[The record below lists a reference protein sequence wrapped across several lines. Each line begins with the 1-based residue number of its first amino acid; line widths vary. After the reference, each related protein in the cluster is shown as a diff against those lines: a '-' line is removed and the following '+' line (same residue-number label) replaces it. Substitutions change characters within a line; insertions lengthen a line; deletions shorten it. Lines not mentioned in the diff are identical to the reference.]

1 MDRSAFARWV
11 AALSLGKR
19 LPDGVY
25 VHVETLPRVPS
36 ELHASVEEARL
47 LAQLEAGTF
56 HVVKFAIRE
65 WKVSLLAYPGFFDE
79 AFPSLSASWA
89 VDLEGRTVAHRAYSA
104 EGNPP
109 VLHRKEALLPPEHP
123 RVAEF
128 EALTAAAERLGLL
141 TDAKTIGTRKAWEA
155 RLRRLGVHLDG
166 HRLIE
171 TLRAPADEEAV
182 EINRSAAQAAAS
194 VAARE
199 SHPPDQFAGDDPPR
213 ATDEGPR
220 AAGPIEADAP
230 GPPVLRHRT
239 ALQRYSLSTPMQAL
253 WKHGYL
259 DGRCTVFDYG
269 CGRGDDLR
277 LLKELGV
284 DASGWDPH
292 FAAQHEKRQSDVV
305 NLGFV
310 INVIEDLK
318 ERREA
323 LMGAFSLSR
332 KVLAVSALIGG
343 RTAYEQH
350 RLFRDGV
357 LTTRGTFQK
366 YFSQQELRD
375 YLETTVGRDPI
386 AVAPGVFFV
395 FRDDAEEQRFLA
407 ARQTLARCPVRL
419 PKAEAE
425 PRARRLTRW
434 EQNRELLEDFWGRCL
449 ELGRLPKA
457 AEYARLV
464 DLRDA
469 LGSPQ
474 AVLRKL
480 REERGEDSLE
490 AARRVRMDD
499 LLVYLALNVFERR
512 KSFRRLPE
520 TLQRDVATFW
530 GSYATAQ
537 EQATKLLFSLGNP
550 KVILEAC
557 DTAAAQGIGYLHG
570 DHSLQLHSS
579 LVPRLPAVLRIYVG
593 CASRLYGEVE
603 AADLVKIHVQSGKLS
618 LMTYDDFAGKP
629 LPRLLERVKI
639 NLRNQFV
646 QFFDYNDNA
655 QVQLLYTKSRYI
667 DSDFDRYQ
675 DQVEFEKALAV
686 LNLDMTGYGP
696 DARTLEEALRR
707 DRLEISEFQLVRA
720 TKRRS
725 T

>member
-11 AALSLGKR
+11 AALSVGKR

-25 VHVETLPRVPS
+25 VHVETLPRLPS

-47 LAQLEAGTF
+47 LAQLDAGSF
-56 HVVKFAIRE
+56 HVVKFATRN
-65 WKVSLLAYPGFFDE
+65 WKLSLLAYPGFFDE
-79 AFPSLSASWA
+79 AFPSLNASWA
-89 VDLEGRTVAHRAYSA
+89 VDLATRMVAHRAYCA

-109 VLHRKEALLPPEHP
+109 ILHRKEALLPPDHP
-123 RVAEF
+123 RLAEF

-141 TDAKTIGTRKAWEA
+141 ADAKAIGTKKPWEA
-155 RLRRLGVHLDG
+155 RLRRLGVRLDG

-171 TLRAPADEEAV
+171 TLRAPAVREAV
-182 EINRSAAQAAAS
+182 QVERAGSETSAPGA
-194 VAARE
+194 AARE
-199 SHPPDQFAGDDPPR
+199 PRPADHLDGDDSPR
-213 ATDEGPR
+213 ATDEGLR
-220 AAGPIEADAP
+220 AAGPVEADAP

-284 DASGWDPH
+284 DAAGWDPH
-292 FAAQHEKRQSDVV
+292 FAPRNEKQPSDVV

-310 INVIEDLK
+310 INVIEDLR

-323 LMGAFSLSR
+323 LMRAFSLSR
-332 KVLAVSALIGG
+332 KVLAVAALIGG

-366 YFSQQELRD
+366 YFTQQELRD
-375 YLETTVGRDPI
+375 YLETTVGREPI

-434 EQNRELLEDFWGRCL
+434 EQNRELLEDFWARCL
-449 ELGRLPKA
+449 ELGRLPKP
-457 AEYARLV
+457 AEYARLT
-464 DLRDA
+464 DLRGA
-469 LGSPQ
+469 VGSPP

-480 REERGEDSLE
+480 REERGEASLE
-490 AARRVRMDD
+490 AARRARMDD

-520 TLQRDVATFW
+520 TLQRDIATFW
-530 GSYATAQ
+530 DSYAIAQ
-537 EQATKLLFSLGNP
+537 EQATKVLFSLGNT
-550 KVILEAC
+550 KVIHEAC
-557 DTAAAQGIGYLHG
+557 ATAAAQGIGYLEG

-579 LVPRLPAVLRIYVG
+579 LVPRLPAVLRIYIG

-603 AADLVKIHVQSGKLS
+603 TADLVKIHVQSGKLS
-618 LMTYDDFAGKP
+618 LMMYDDFARKP

-639 NLRNQFV
+639 NLRTQFV
-646 QFFDYNDNA
+646 QFFDYNENA
-655 QVQLLYTKSRYI
+655 QTQLLYNKSRYI
-667 DSDFDRYQ
+667 DSEFEHYE
-675 DQVEFEKALAV
+675 DQLAFEKALAS
-686 LNLDMTGYGP
+686 LDLDMTGYGP
-696 DARTLEEALRR
+696 DAQTLEEALQRHHSR
-707 DRLEISEFQLVRA
+707 ISDFQLVR
-720 TKRRS
+720 T